1 MKGRVAAVGCALGLA
16 CANPWSVDRRG
27 ERLAE
32 LDEAIAAL
40 DAQVSEL
47 QAEEIRRVQAQL
59 DAAATSGVYP
69 PETLAVAERIGLDV
83 PPMPAWQA
91 APLDGRQAGV
101 TMDHGRVV
109 LEGVREEYRVDVDEE
124 RWGGAAAEA
133 LGVEAYATPEAAI
146 GQAIDAGMDEARAV
160 VWGVEA
166 ALHGLDPYSRPV
178 WPAQVQA
185 WSEHHAGVSVGAGI
199 ELEQR
204 SDGAILVT
212 GLHRESLA
220 WVSGLHVGD
229 QVVAVNDA
237 SVATVA
243 DALTALAGEPQTT
256 HQVTARRADMDRAF
270 EVMSQA
276 LGRTTAYGWRSMEA
290 GDMRSSTHQRDMDI
304 IEHGIGYVR
313 ITSFAPGTDEEV
325 ASVIGR
331 SRPCCSGVVLDLR
344 GNPGGDVQAAL
355 NVADQWLEGGL
366 VVEMAGRKAPRID
379 PPGPGEAA
387 WNEATPGGVFVD
399 VCTVVLVDQDTA
411 SAAEILAGVL
421 QQRAH
426 ATVLGAPTA
435 GKAVSQALRADDGL
449 GVAWQVTNLAWALPD
464 GTQLVAGEGVTPDVP
479 YTPTPA
485 ESWQT
490 ARMAAVRQAP
500 KQHPDGA
507 PVPWLGPQV
516 GEGFPK
522 LAHDPMVLRAQRHM
536 WASCF

>member
-1 MKGRVAAVGCALGLA
+1 M
-16 CANPWSVDRRG
+16 
-27 ERLAE
+27 E

-40 DAQVSEL
+40 DVEISEL

-59 DAAATSGVYP
+59 DAASTTGIYL
-69 PETLAVAERIGLDV
+69 PETLVVADRIGLDV
-83 PPMPAWQA
+83 PPVPAWQVA
-91 APLDGRQAGV
+91 ALDGRQVGV
-101 TMDHGRVV
+101 SMEHGRAV

-133 LGVEAYATPEAAI
+133 LGVEAYDTPEAAI
-146 GQAIDAGMDEARAV
+146 QQAVAAGMDEAQAV

-178 WPAQVQA
+178 WPAHVQA
-185 WSEHHAGVSVGAGI
+185 WSEHHAGVSVGAGV

-204 SDGAILVT
+204 GDGAILVT

-229 QVVAVNDA
+229 HVIAVNA
-237 SVATVA
+237 APVATVA
-243 DALTALAGEPQTT
+243 EGLSALAGEPQAT
-256 HQVTARRADMDRAF
+256 HQVTVRRSDGEHVF
-270 EVMSQA
+270 EVMSQP
-276 LGRTTAYGWRSMEA
+276 LGRTTAYGWRSMES
-290 GDMRSSTHQRDMDI
+290 GDVRSSANQRDIDI
-304 IEHGIGYVR
+304 IEPGISYVR
-313 ITSFAPGTDEEV
+313 IASFVSGTDEEV
-325 ASVIGR
+325 DSVIGR
-331 SRPCCSGVVLDLR
+331 GELCCAAAVLDLR

-355 NVADQWLEGGL
+355 NVADQWIEGGVL
-366 VVEMAGRKAPRID
+366 VEMAGRKAPRIE
-379 PPGPGEAA
+379 PPGPGAAA

-421 QQRAH
+421 QQRAG
-426 ATVLGAPTA
+426 ATVLGSPTA
-435 GKAVSQALRADDGL
+435 GKAVSQALRADDAL

-464 GTQLVAGEGVTPDVP
+464 GTKLVAGEGVTPDLP

-490 ARMAAVRQAP
+490 ARMAAIRQAP

-516 GEGFPK
+516 AEGFPE
-522 LAHDPMVLRAQRHM
+522 LAHDPMVLRAQRHI
-536 WASCF
+536 WSSCF